1 VDAVVNQLEHVNE
14 HGGKAGFGDIG
25 GFGLNFFYLIEL
37 FYIFI
42 QSCQLNISAQIMRD
56 SALQA
61 KSSPAQVRTKL
72 SWASNRHQ
80 NANQCAI
87 LGSGTFLGVL
97 NTVYYHISLLVINGL
112 L

>member
-1 VDAVVNQLEHVNE
+1 LTKHHGRRENVDAVVNQFEHVNE

-37 FYIFI
+37 FYIVI

-61 KSSPAQVRTKL
+61 KSSPTQSEDEA
-72 SWASNRHQ
+72 
-80 NANQCAI
+80 
-87 LGSGTFLGVL
+87 FLGV
-97 NTVYYHISLLVINGL
+97 
-112 L
+112 